1 MSGNDLPKVGTVP
14 PIWIRGR
21 YVRSALAT
29 AVVVTAFVTMAGAFA
44 SSSVAIIS
52 IPTDTITRGDPYS
65 TARLGQADTSHVA
78 GQECAFVL
86 SSRNTH
92 HRSIHDNTLILNIA
106 GEEFVLPIERQAEE
120 VSTGVI
126 TRIAGTTVT
135 LDLAFGSGNVAS
147 VGAEVTME
155 CVPPEPVTTTTV
167 TPPSTTTTSSSTTTT
182 STTMTLP
189 SPRAAG
195 FPTTNVV
202 SESPSPA
209 SPATTTTT
217 TTTSPPAPVPQPSV
231 TPTTAA
237 VPTGVPTGSG

>member
-1 MSGNDLPKVGTVP
+1 M
-14 PIWIRGR
+14 
-21 YVRSALAT
+21 RSALA
-29 AVVVTAFVTMAGAFA
+29 AIVVVAVFIISAGAFA
-44 SSSVAIIS
+44 SSPIAIIT

-65 TARLGQADTSHVA
+65 TVRLGQADTSHVA

-106 GEEFVLPIERQAEE
+106 GEEFVLPIERQTDE

-155 CVPPEPVTTTTV
+155 CIPPEP
-167 TPPSTTTTSSSTTTT
+167 
-182 STTMTLP
+182 
-189 SPRAAG
+189 
-195 FPTTNVV
+195 
-202 SESPSPA
+202 
-209 SPATTTTT
+209 
-217 TTTSPPAPVPQPSV
+217 
-231 TPTTAA
+231 
-237 VPTGVPTGSG
+237 

>member
-1 MSGNDLPKVGTVP
+1 MSGNDLPMVGTVLP
-14 PIWIRGR
+14 VWTRAR
-21 YVRSALAT
+21 YVRSALAAIVVA
-29 AVVVTAFVTMAGAFA
+29 AVFIISAGAFA
-44 SSSVAIIS
+44 SSPVAIIT

-65 TARLGQADTSHVA
+65 TVRLGQADTSHVA

-106 GEEFVLPIERQAEE
+106 GEEFVLPIERQTDE

-126 TRIAGTTVT
+126 TMIAGTTVT

-155 CVPPEPVTTTTV
+155 CVPPEPATTTTV
-167 TPPSTTTTSSSTTTT
+167 APPSTTTTSSSTSTT
-182 STTMTLP
+182 STTTTTP
-189 SPRAAG
+189 ANPRAAG
-195 FPTTNVV
+195 FPTTDVV
-202 SESPSPA
+202 SESPSAAAPA
-209 SPATTTTT
+209 TTTT
-217 TTTSPPAPVPQPSV
+217 TTTSPPAPASQPSV

-237 VPTGVPTGSG
+237 VPTGIPTGSG